1 MANEKNLIPLNKR
14 PKKEAREIQKKGAQA
29 SNAAQRRRREL
40 KEELL
45 TLLST
50 GNNQEKM
57 SLALI
62 EKAISGDTKAF
73 EVIRDTIGEKP
84 VDIHKLEEPAVIQK
98 IFITPEDKQAVERH
112 IEEALRDGN

>member
-29 SNAAQRRRREL
+29 SNAAQRRRKEL

-62 EKAISGDTKAF
+62 EKAISGD
-73 EVIRDTIGEKP
+73 
-84 VDIHKLEEPAVIQK
+84 
-98 IFITPEDKQAVERH
+98 
-112 IEEALRDGN
+112 N

>member
-14 PKKEAREIQKKGAQA
+14 SKKAQREIQQKGRDAFKKKCEKRKA
-29 SNAAQRRRREL
+29 L
-40 KEELL
+40 KETLTILLEL
-45 TLLST
+45 
-50 GNNQEKM
+50 GNTQEEICKK
-57 SLALI
+57 L
-62 EKAISGDTKAF
+62 ISGEFNPRTF